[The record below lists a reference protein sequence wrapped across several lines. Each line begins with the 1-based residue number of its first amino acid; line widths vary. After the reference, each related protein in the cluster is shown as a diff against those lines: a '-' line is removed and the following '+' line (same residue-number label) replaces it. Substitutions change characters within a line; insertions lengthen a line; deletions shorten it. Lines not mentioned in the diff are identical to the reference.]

1 MVVKFGHDVLLPW
14 YIYTEWRPKCF
25 SYLKG
30 FNMDRV
36 VYVHGENVART
47 SEPVTLSLAAMGFLV
62 GGGAAAGALAVN
74 ENKKN
79 WDEWW
84 AQDHIK
90 NVQDAWERAGK
101 FTRDPAGHIQDWWRE
116 KLKSRSTLTGGEAGG
131 HASHNG
137 SAINTTDPL
146 GVAKYVGLHP
156 H

>member
-1 MVVKFGHDVLLPW
+1 
-14 YIYTEWRPKCF
+14 
-25 SYLKG
+25 
-30 FNMDRV
+30 MDRV

-90 NVQDAWERAGK
+90 NVHDGWERAGNFAK
-101 FTRDPAGHIQDWWRE
+101 DPAGHIQDWWRE
-116 KLKSRSTLTGGEAGG
+116 KSKPRSTPTGGDSKEVG
-131 HASHNG
+131 SHNG
-137 SAINTTDPL
+137 SALYTTDPP